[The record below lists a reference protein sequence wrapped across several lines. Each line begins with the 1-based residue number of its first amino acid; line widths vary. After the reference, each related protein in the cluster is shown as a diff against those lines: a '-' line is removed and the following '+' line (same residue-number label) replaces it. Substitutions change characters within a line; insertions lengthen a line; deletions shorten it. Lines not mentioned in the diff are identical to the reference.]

1 MSLWSKSQLKM
12 QQKFKD
18 KDIDAKLKRSFS
30 TLIIAFVFTA
40 LFAFVG
46 LIVILATFGN
56 MYETYV
62 TDKTGTVANIFSV
75 SSVCGVVVLN
85 VLILAIIACI
95 CLGVFFRKV
104 ITQAMREPI
113 DEIGLATRNLKNGE
127 LDIQI
132 TYDGKDELGKL
143 SAEFQDACVQMKKII
158 DDAGEV
164 LGQMAEG
171 NFDVDS
177 QTEECYVGDFEKLL
191 TSMRKMDEQLS
202 ATLLSIQESS
212 TQVEIG
218 AQQLSE
224 SAQAL
229 AEGATDQAASIQEL
243 TATVENVTNI
253 SEESAETAEQAA
265 VGMSN
270 AEAEAR
276 TSREDMQELTAAMGR
291 ISDTSKEIEEIIGA
305 IEDIAS
311 QTNLL
316 ALNASIEAARAGEA
330 GRGFAVVADQIGKL
344 AADSAKS
351 AVNTRELI
359 SKALAEIE
367 RGNQITDKTAAAID
381 KVVANMT
388 QFAAAAKGSAQ
399 ASRTQAD
406 MLKQVEYGIEQIS
419 GVVQNNSA
427 TAEETSAV
435 SQELLAQAETLK
447 NQVSQFNLRG

>member
-1 MSLWSKSQLKM
+1 MSTWDKVQVKTQSKL
-12 QQKFKD
+12 KD
-18 KDIDAKLKRSFS
+18 KKIKGKLHTSFS
-30 TLIIAFVFTA
+30 KIMTSFVSTAVIAF
-40 LFAFVG
+40 LG
-46 LIVILATFGN
+46 LLIVLAQYYTF
-56 MYETYV
+56 YSKYV
-62 TDKTGTVANIFSV
+62 SDKTEAIERMFSV
-75 SSVCGVVVLN
+75 SSMLA
-85 VLILAIIACI
+85 LILLVIIVLAVIAC
-95 CLGVFFRKV
+95 VFLSIFYERALTKV
-104 ITQAMREPI
+104 LREPI
-113 DEIGLATRNLKNGE
+113 DELEDATKDLKEGK
-127 LDIQI
+127 LDFEIS
-132 TYDGKDELGKL
+132 YESKDELGDL
-143 SAEFQDACVQMKKII
+143 SENFR
-158 DDAGEV
+158 DAGKQLKTIVSDMGVILE
-164 LGQMAEG
+164 QMAGG
-171 NFDVDS
+171 NFAAD
-177 QTEECYVGDFEKLL
+177 TEDESVYVGDFAELL
-191 TSMRKMDEQLS
+191 TNMRAMSTQLS
-202 ATLLSIQESS
+202 ETLENIRESS
-212 TQVEIG
+212 EQVEIG
-218 AQQLSE
+218 AQQLSD

-253 SEESAETAEQAA
+253 SEESAETAEKAA
-265 VGMSN
+265 EGMSK

-276 TSREDMQELTAAMGR
+276 GSREDMQELTAAMDR
-291 ISDTSKEIEEIIGA
+291 ISATSKEIEEIIGA

-359 SKALAEIE
+359 SKALEEIDH
-367 RGNQITDKTAAAID
+367 GNNIANTTAAAID

-388 QFAAAAKGSAQ
+388 QFASAAKGSAQ

-435 SQELLAQAETLK
+435 SQELLAQSETLK
-447 NQVSQFNLRG
+447 EQIAQFRLKI

>member
-12 QQKFKD
+12 QQKFKN
-18 KDIDAKLKRSFS
+18 KDIDAKLKQSFT
-30 TLIIAFVFTA
+30 TLIVAFVITA
-40 LFAFVG
+40 IFALVG
-46 LIVILATFGN
+46 LIIILATFSN
-56 MYETYV
+56 MYTTYI
-62 TDKTGTVANIFSV
+62 TDKSGTVANIFSV
-75 SSVCGVVVLN
+75 SSVCGLIVIVVL
-85 VLILAIIACI
+85 VMAIISCI
-95 CLGVFFRKV
+95 CLGIFFRKA
-104 ITQAMREPI
+104 ITAALREPI
-113 DEIGLATRNLKNGE
+113 EEIGMATRNLKNGE
-127 LDIQI
+127 LDVQL

-143 SAEFQDACVQMKKII
+143 TGEFQDSCVQMKKVI
-158 DDAGEV
+158 DDAGVV
-164 LGQMAEG
+164 LSQMADG

-177 QTEECYVGDFEKLL
+177 QAAECYVGDFEKLL
-191 TSMRKMDEQLS
+191 SNMSRMNEQLCD
-202 ATLLSIQESS
+202 TLLNIQESS

-265 VGMSN
+265 IGMSK

-276 TSREDMQELTAAMGR
+276 GSREDMQELTAAMGR

-367 RGNQITDKTAAAID
+367 HGSQITDKTAAAID

-435 SQELLAQAETLK
+435 SEELLAQAETLK
-447 NQVSQFNLRG
+447 NQIGQFKLRG

>member
-1 MSLWSKSQLKM
+1 MSLWNNSQIKV
-12 QQKFKD
+12 QKKLTE
-18 KDIDAKLKRSFS
+18 KDINAKLNLSFRTITAAFTFTS
-30 TLIIAFVFTA
+30 LFALFGLIIMM
-40 LFAFVG
+40 
-46 LIVILATFGN
+46 ATFAN
-56 MYETYV
+56 MFENYV
-62 TDKTGTVANIFSV
+62 VDKSGTVKQLFSV
-75 SSVCGVVVLN
+75 SSICGFIVLVILIMAI
-85 VLILAIIACI
+85 VLCVCI
-95 CLGVFFRKV
+95 CKFFRIA
-104 ITQAMREPI
+104 ITKSLTEPI
-113 DEIGLATRNLKNGE
+113 NEIERAAQSLKEGE
-127 LDIQI
+127 LDITI
-132 TYDGKDELGKL
+132 DYAGKDELGKL
-143 SAEFQDACVQMKKII
+143 TGEFKDACAQMQQVIS
-158 DDAGEV
+158 DAGIL
-164 LGQMAEG
+164 LGQMSEG
-171 NFDVDS
+171 NFNVDS
-177 QTEECYVGDFEKLL
+177 QSEAVYVGEFEVLL
-191 TSMRKMDEQLS
+191 TSMRKMNEQLNT
-202 ATLLSIQESS
+202 TLSNIQEAS

-218 AQQLSE
+218 AQQLAE

-253 SEESAETAEQAA
+253 SAESAESAEQAA
-265 VGMSN
+265 IGMN
-270 AEAEAR
+270 KAEAEAR
-276 TSREDMQELTAAMGR
+276 GSREEMQELTAAMGR
-291 ISDTSKEIEEIIGA
+291 ISETSKEIEEIIGA

-351 AVNTRELI
+351 AINTRELI

-367 RGNQITDKTAAAID
+367 HGNDITNKTAKAID

-388 QFAAAAKGSAQ
+388 DFAKAASGAAQ

-435 SQELLAQAETLK
+435 SQELLAQAESLK
-447 NQVSQFNLRG
+447 NQVSQFSLKN

>member
-1 MSLWSKSQLKM
+1 MSLWSKSQDKMLK
-12 QQKFKD
+12 KFKN
-18 KDIDAKLKRSFS
+18 KDINAKLNVSFK
-30 TLIIAFVFTA
+30 TITIAFVFTA
-40 LFAFVG
+40 IFAIIG
-46 LIVILATFGN
+46 LIIILATFGN
-56 MYETYV
+56 MYNTYV
-62 TDKTGTVANIFSV
+62 PDKTGTVANIFRV
-75 SSVCGVVVLN
+75 SSICGLVVLF
-85 VLILAIIACI
+85 VLILATVACI
-95 CLGVFFRKV
+95 FLGIFFRKT
-104 ITQAMREPI
+104 ITKALNAPI
-113 DEIGLATRNLKNGE
+113 NEIENAAHNLKDGE
-127 LDIQI
+127 LDIHI
-132 TYDGKDELGKL
+132 SYDGKDELAKL
-143 SAEFQDACVQMKKII
+143 SNDINNACEQIKMIVA
-158 DDAGEV
+158 DTGSV

-171 NFDVDS
+171 NFDVNS
-177 QTEECYVGDFEKLL
+177 SIEEEYVGDFKELL
-191 TSMRKMDEQLS
+191 DNMYKMNEQLS
-202 ATLLSIQESS
+202 STLESIRESS
-212 TQVEIG
+212 AQVEIG

-243 TATVENVTNI
+243 TATVENVTSI
-253 SEESAETAEQAA
+253 SEESAETAEKAA
-265 VGMSN
+265 EGMSK

-276 TSREDMQELTAAMGR
+276 GSREDMRELTAAMGR
-291 ISDTSKEIEEIIGA
+291 ISNTSKEIEEIIGA

-359 SKALAEIE
+359 SKSLEEIE
-367 RGNQITDKTAAAID
+367 HGNEITNKTAAAID

-399 ASRTQAD
+399 ASRSQAD
-406 MLKQVEYGIEQIS
+406 MLKQVEFGIEQIS

-435 SQELLAQAETLK
+435 SQELLAQSETLK
-447 NQVSQFNLRG
+447 SQVEQFTLKA

>member
-1 MSLWSKSQLKM
+1 M
-12 QQKFKD
+12 
-18 KDIDAKLKRSFS
+18 
-30 TLIIAFVFTA
+30 AFVITA
-40 LFAFVG
+40 IFAVIG
-46 LIVILATFGN
+46 LIVVLAQYGN
-56 MYETYV
+56 FYEKYV
-62 TDKTGTVANIFSV
+62 ADKSGDAAAMFSA
-75 SSVCGVVVLN
+75 SSVIGLVVLN
-85 VLILAIIACI
+85 VLILAIVACI
-95 CLGVFFRKV
+95 CLGVFFGKALSKV
-104 ITQAMREPI
+104 LRDPI
-113 DEIGLATRNLKNGE
+113 DELKGAAQKLKSGD
-127 LDIQI
+127 LDTDI
-132 TYDGKDELGKL
+132 TYESKDELGDL
-143 SAEFQDACVQMKKII
+143 ADNFREACSQMKTVV
-158 DDAGEV
+158 DDASGLLE
-164 LGQMAEG
+164 QMSDG
-171 NFDVDS
+171 NFSADTQV
-177 QTEECYVGDFEKLL
+177 EEEYVGDFTALL
-191 TSMRKMDEQLS
+191 TSMRKMSSQLS
-202 ATLLSIQESS
+202 ETLDSIRESS
-212 TQVEIG
+212 EQVEIG

-243 TATVENVTNI
+243 TATVENVTSI
-253 SEESAETAEQAA
+253 SEESAETAEMAA
-265 VGMSN
+265 QGMSK

-276 TSREDMQELTAAMGR
+276 GSREDMQELTAAMGR
-291 ISDTSKEIEEIIGA
+291 ISETSKQIEEIIGA

-359 SKALAEIE
+359 SKSLAEIE
-367 RGNQITDKTAAAID
+367 HGNEITNKTAIAID

-388 QFAAAAKGSAQ
+388 EFAAAAKGSAE
-399 ASRTQAD
+399 ASRNQAD

-447 NQVSQFNLRG
+447 NQVSQFTLKV

>member
-1 MSLWSKSQLKM
+1 MSLWRKSQEKMLKR
-12 QQKFKD
+12 FKE
-18 KDIDAKLKRSFS
+18 KDIDAKLKRSFN
-30 TLIIAFVFTA
+30 TLIVAFVFTA
-40 LFAFVG
+40 IIALIG
-46 LIVILATFGN
+46 LVIILATFSN
-56 MYETYV
+56 MYTTYV

-75 SSVCGVVVLN
+75 SSVCGLVV
-85 VLILAIIACI
+85 IIVMVAAVVACI
-95 CLGVFFRKV
+95 SLGVFFRRT
-104 ITQAMREPI
+104 ITQALSEPI

-127 LDIQI
+127 LDVQI

-143 SAEFQDACVQMKKII
+143 AGEFQDSCVQMKKVI
-158 DDAGEV
+158 DDAGVV
-164 LGQMAEG
+164 LGQMADG

-177 QTEECYVGDFEKLL
+177 QNEECYVGDFEQLL
-191 TSMRKMDEQLS
+191 SSMRKMNEQLS
-202 ATLLSIQESS
+202 DTLLSIQESS

-265 VGMSN
+265 VGMSK

-276 TSREDMQELTAAMGR
+276 GSRENMQELTAAMGR

-367 RGNQITDKTAAAID
+367 HGNEITDKTAEAID

-447 NQVSQFNLRG
+447 NQVSQFNLRA

>member
-30 TLIIAFVFTA
+30 TLIVAFVFTA

-132 TYDGKDELGKL
+132 TYGKDELGKL
-143 SAEFQDACVQMKKII
+143 SAEFQDACAQMKKII

-177 QTEECYVGDFEKLL
+177 RSEECYVGDFEKLL

-367 RGNQITDKTAAAID
+367 HGNQITDKTAAAID